1 MLIFIFL
8 VYLACVARQQILQI
22 LEIASKRNDLSSL
35 IRNEHNLT
43 KLKQINDEIQ
53 AKLNVLQPK
62 QVEHEIKAEIGV
74 EHQHMEVPAGR
85 SEVEMARIR
94 DLTRLDV
101 HQVDEDRRAEDRLQV
116 MEEAVEKVKQE
127 QFRRGGVAGTVVVM
141 GYFITHK
148 LALA

>member
-1 MLIFIFL
+1 M
-8 VYLACVARQQILQI
+8 
-22 LEIASKRNDLSSL
+22 
-35 IRNEHNLT
+35 T